1 MGFRRQL
8 DFDMENRMKRYG
20 FTLVELLVVIAI
32 IGMLVGLLLPAVQQA
47 REAARGMQCSN
58 NLKQMGIASL
68 NHESTVKTYP
78 AGGWY
83 FYWKGDPDLG
93 FGYMQPGSWAYSIL
107 PFIEQDAI
115 FQLGSDRDVNQISG
129 TQKTGTKT
137 RCQTPVNVFN
147 CPSRRTAKLYYMRD
161 YGKDCDSMTE
171 CVKGDYAASF
181 GTNTTGFNNG
191 MNQSTNSNWS
201 SSLTCAKNKTWY
213 DPKANGVSFDYG
225 AARIGEIK
233 DGTSNTY
240 LIGENTWRRKR
251 MNRQA
256 HLSATQ
262 TILAFTEDVTA
273 TICVSRQKIHGSPCR
288 IVHSMKSER
297 LTASEVP
304 MPARLEWSCAMDL
317 YREFH
322 IPLTEKRMK
331 GSRIE
336 QMDSRLLYRSI

>member
-1 MGFRRQL
+1 
-8 DFDMENRMKRYG
+8 MENRMKRYG

-225 AARIGEIK
+225 AARIGEIR

-240 LIGENTWRRKR
+240 LIGEKY
-251 MNRQA
+251 
-256 HLSATQ
+256 
-262 TILAFTEDVTA
+262 LAPEAYESTSSSFCYTDDISVYGG
-273 TICVSRQKIHGSPCR
+273 CDGDNMRVSTK
-288 IVHSMKSER
+288 
-297 LTASEVP
+297 
-304 MPARLEWSCAMDL
+304 
-317 YREFH
+317 
-322 IPLTEKRMK
+322 
-331 GSRIE
+331 
-336 QMDSRLLYRSI
+336 DSRLPMQDRSQYEVGTSYRFGSSHAGAFGMVMCDGSVQRISYSIDGETHERLANRADGQPVTLP